1 MRPPRSR
8 TEVRDHLWGELRVVR
23 KSLGSLQG

>member
-8 TEVRDHLWGELRVVR
+8 TEVRDHLRGELRAAG
-23 KSLGSLQG
+23 KSSGSLQG